1 MSVESIAVKIPPFW
15 TQSPALWFKR
25 VEAQFQI
32 ARITV
37 DETKFNHIVGGMEA
51 AILEQCFDIV
61 DNPPFEGKYEAL
73 KRRILDRFADSDQK
87 RLQTLLCGMQIGDD
101 KPSRFL
107 QRMLREVPS
116 SVGSTNAII
125 RQLWIQQLPLNV
137 QTCLA
142 QTEEED
148 LDKLARLADKVHE
161 VTHTSVSSINPPSTA
176 QDSIVSELQTEVAK
190 LSRRIRQMERRYP
203 TQRPRSSNSRR
214 KRKEV
219 FATMQLQRSKS
230 SKKLSVAPLGTPGT
244 GGALNQ
250 RPSRLFITDRVS
262 GKSYLID
269 TGATVSV
276 VPASSADIKRGP
288 STYKLYAA
296 NNTEI
301 RTYGTRLISVDLSL
315 RRAFKWPFVVAEV
328 PKAIIGADFLGEF
341 HLLPDLKNRRLV
353 DGVTLL
359 STRGTLR
366 NPTVNGLKTIN
377 GNRPYHRILAEF
389 PEVTKPWSPTK
400 TTKHNVVHH
409 IVTDDSPVVARA
421 RRLDPQ
427 KYAAAKK
434 EFEYMMQHGICRP
447 SKSNYANPLHMVPK
461 KATGDWRPCGDFRQ
475 LNKVTKPDR
484 YPVPHMQDFA
494 HLLTEKTIFSKI
506 DLVRAYHQIPVY
518 PDHVEKTAVITPFGL
533 FEFPFMPFGL
543 CNAAQT
549 FQRFIDEV
557 LRGLDFAYAFI
568 DDILIASKSQ
578 QEHEQHIR
586 ELLQRLAKYGIVI
599 NAEKCVFGAPQ
610 VEFLG
615 YLVHAQGTKPLP
627 KKVQIIVDYPLPK
640 TYQELRRFL
649 AMLNFYRRFLPGSAA
664 TQAILHD
671 YMRGSKKADHRPLCL
686 DEAAR
691 TAFSKCKE
699 SLANA
704 TLLQHPSPNR
714 ALALMVDASDAAMGA
729 GLQQWKDKAWQPLG
743 FFSKKFSPAQQK
755 YSTYD
760 RELTAAYASI
770 KYFRHMVEGRQF
782 ILYTDHK
789 PLTFAFTKKSNDGTP
804 RQTRYLDFIGQY
816 TTDIRH
822 ISGAANVVADGLS
835 RISAVTFPSPIDYQE
850 LAQAQTED
858 EELKHILTSNTALNL
873 KQLPVGTEN
882 VSIYCDVST
891 PSIRPFVPQQLRKTV
906 FSHLH
911 NLSHPGIRATSQ
923 LIRQRFV
930 WPSIKKD
937 CTTWTRE
944 CLACQTAK
952 IHKHTRSPLG
962 KFKVPTERFSHVHI
976 DIVGPLPPAQGY
988 SYILTCIDRCTRWP
1002 EAIPI
1007 QNTSTETIAL
1017 AFLHAW
1023 VSRFGVPK
1031 TLTTDQGRQFESSM
1045 FNHLTEFLGIKR
1057 TRTTAYNPKAN
1068 GLVERMHRQL
1078 KTAITC
1084 HKKDNWLQALPLVLL
1099 GMRAA
1104 VKEDIGFSVAELL
1117 YGQTICLPGE
1127 FIATS
1132 KQPTGTGFDLVSD
1145 IRIAIQKMIPTT
1157 TSHHGSLTPFVH
1169 KDLMS
1174 TSHVF
1179 IRKGGVKKPLTTPY
1193 DGPYRVI
1200 ERNTKFFTLDMRGK
1214 QRVIGLDRLKPAFLP
1229 AEDSS
1234 QGKSGSTTKPNS
1246 DVIRKTRFGRV
1257 VRIPDRFS
1265 TYR

>member
-203 TQRPRSSNSRR
+203 TQRPRSSNSR
-214 KRKEV
+214 
-219 FATMQLQRSKS
+219 Q
-230 SKKLSVAPLGTPGT
+230 
-244 GGALNQ
+244 
-250 RPSRLFITDRVS
+250 
-262 GKSYLID
+262 
-269 TGATVSV
+269 
-276 VPASSADIKRGP
+276 
-288 STYKLYAA
+288 
-296 NNTEI
+296 
-301 RTYGTRLISVDLSL
+301 
-315 RRAFKWPFVVAEV
+315 V

-743 FFSKKFSPAQQK
+743 FFSKKFSS
-755 YSTYD
+755 STT
-760 RELTAAYASI
+760 EI
-770 KYFRHMVEGRQF
+770 
-782 ILYTDHK
+782 
-789 PLTFAFTKKSNDGTP
+789 
-804 RQTRYLDFIGQY
+804 QY
-816 TTDIRH
+816 
-822 ISGAANVVADGLS
+822 
-835 RISAVTFPSPIDYQE
+835 
-850 LAQAQTED
+850 
-858 EELKHILTSNTALNL
+858 
-873 KQLPVGTEN
+873 
-882 VSIYCDVST
+882 
-891 PSIRPFVPQQLRKTV
+891 IRPGTNGSVRFHQV
-906 FSHLH
+906 FPPHGRR
-911 NLSHPGIRATSQ
+911 PT
-923 LIRQRFV
+923 
-930 WPSIKKD
+930 
-937 CTTWTRE
+937 
-944 CLACQTAK
+944 
-952 IHKHTRSPLG
+952 IH
-962 KFKVPTERFSHVHI
+962 
-976 DIVGPLPPAQGY
+976 
-988 SYILTCIDRCTRWP
+988 
-1002 EAIPI
+1002 
-1007 QNTSTETIAL
+1007 
-1017 AFLHAW
+1017 
-1023 VSRFGVPK
+1023 
-1031 TLTTDQGRQFESSM
+1031 
-1045 FNHLTEFLGIKR
+1045 
-1057 TRTTAYNPKAN
+1057 
-1068 GLVERMHRQL
+1068 
-1078 KTAITC
+1078 
-1084 HKKDNWLQALPLVLL
+1084 
-1099 GMRAA
+1099 
-1104 VKEDIGFSVAELL
+1104 
-1117 YGQTICLPGE
+1117 
-1127 FIATS
+1127 
-1132 KQPTGTGFDLVSD
+1132 
-1145 IRIAIQKMIPTT
+1145 
-1157 TSHHGSLTPFVH
+1157 FVH
-1169 KDLMS
+1169 
-1174 TSHVF
+1174 
-1179 IRKGGVKKPLTTPY
+1179 
-1193 DGPYRVI
+1193 
-1200 ERNTKFFTLDMRGK
+1200 
-1214 QRVIGLDRLKPAFLP
+1214 
-1229 AEDSS
+1229 
-1234 QGKSGSTTKPNS
+1234 
-1246 DVIRKTRFGRV
+1246 
-1257 VRIPDRFS
+1257 
-1265 TYR
+1265 